1 VAPLLREADAPALRA
16 LYVGLTRA
24 KRNLYIHT
32 VSSTQPFCDM
42 AAPIRHHVE
51 PSTRIPITIALTHR
65 DVYLDYFKNN
75 KSVVMKLRSGDPL
88 RYSNGFLYSMQNEG
102 VAVLSQS
109 RKEEMTKLEAKGYQV
124 TSAEVSF
131 VVAWSP
137 MDDDNEYAVC
147 LANLNLSPASPR

>member
-1 VAPLLREADAPALRA
+1 
-16 LYVGLTRA
+16 
-24 KRNLYIHT
+24 
-32 VSSTQPFCDM
+32 M

-109 RKEEMTKLEAKGYQV
+109 RKEEMTKLEAKGYRLK
-124 TSAEVSF
+124 SAS
-131 VVAWSP
+131 S
-137 MDDDNEYAVC
+137 
-147 LANLNLSPASPR
+147 